1 MVRLQDYFYDTE
13 NTACRKNV
21 ESMESLLL
29 KRQASNNLKESLME
43 SNLFDVEVIDNIVA
57 VFESVTDD
65 YVFGKKK
72 Q

>member
-21 ESMESLLL
+21 GPMESLEL
-29 KRQASNNLKESLME
+29 KKQASSDLKESLME
-43 SNLFDVEVIDNIVA
+43 SNLFDPEVIDNIVA
-57 VFESVTDD
+57 VFESVAAD
-65 YVFGKKK
+65 YVFRKKR